1 MSRFSILFFAAIL
14 FGSCANNQAN
24 EKVEFDALFAEVMV
38 IHDDVMPETN
48 NLYKL
53 KKFAQENMAVIPDTS
68 TFIKKLLDAQLSSD
82 KADEAMMEWMAN
94 FKIPESDHKSKIE
107 YLKNEKIAITKVR
120 ELMLS
125 TIYEGKLVINE
136 SDKYIKKNKLR
147 DERKTTLT
155 PTY

>member
-1 MSRFSILFFAAIL
+1 MSKFSALIFAIILFA
-14 FGSCANNQAN
+14 SCENNLAK
-24 EKVEFDALFAEVMV
+24 EKVEFDALFAEVMK

-53 KKFAQENMAVIPDTS
+53 KKFAQENLAILPDTS
-68 TFIKKLLDAQLSSD
+68 TLMKELMDIQIASD
-82 KADEAMMEWMAN
+82 KADDAMMEWMAA

-107 YLKNEKIAITKVR
+107 YLNSEKESITKVR

-125 TIYEGKLVINE
+125 TLYNGKLVINK

-147 DERKTTLT
+147 DDLTTTLST
-155 PTY
+155 SN